1 MHPLWGNNLLLCFPK
16 ALSSRDT
23 PLELIGGDV
32 TQSFNLQDMTG
43 DDFPVVWAQ
52 IAFWTLSASSIGDEM
67 HYSDTM
73 YCSVLI
79 IGGVANAETVGQMKS

>member
-1 MHPLWGNNLLLCFPK
+1 
-16 ALSSRDT
+16 
-23 PLELIGGDV
+23 
-32 TQSFNLQDMTG
+32 MTG